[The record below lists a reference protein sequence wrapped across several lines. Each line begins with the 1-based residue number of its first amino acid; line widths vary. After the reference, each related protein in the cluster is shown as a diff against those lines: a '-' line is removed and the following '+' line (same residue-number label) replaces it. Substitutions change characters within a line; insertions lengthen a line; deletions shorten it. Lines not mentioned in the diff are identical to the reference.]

1 MGKVE
6 KTSVQEAAEDLKKKQ
21 AAYEKNKSVK
31 NLTAKREAA
40 QRLEA
45 LKLGKVVPL
54 PEEK

>member
-40 QRLEA
+40 QRLKA